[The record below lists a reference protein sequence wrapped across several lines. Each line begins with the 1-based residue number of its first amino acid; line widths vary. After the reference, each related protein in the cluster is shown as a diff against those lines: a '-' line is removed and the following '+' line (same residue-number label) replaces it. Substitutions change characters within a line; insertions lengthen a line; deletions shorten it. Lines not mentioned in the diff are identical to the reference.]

1 MTAAQITWAGEH
13 GFVTERLDVGAVL
26 WPARRELE
34 IGRVLAVALAALQAG
49 RSPLIYSAAG
59 PDDPAVTTFAA
70 QAEAAGLSVAEASAR
85 VGDALAETM
94 RRLVAASG
102 VRRLAIAGGDSS
114 GAVASALDIAA
125 LTVAAQLVPGAPLC
139 RVWSDAPGMDGMEV
153 VLKGGQMGQAD
164 FFGRVLHG
172 TV

>member
-1 MTAAQITWAGEH
+1 MLSLHTARQ
-13 GFVTERLDVGAVL
+13 
-26 WPARRELE
+26 RRDTQ
-34 IGRVLAVALAALQAG
+34 GK
-49 RSPLIYSAAG
+49 P
-59 PDDPAVTTFAA
+59 
-70 QAEAAGLSVAEASAR
+70 R
-85 VGDALAETM
+85 VG
-94 RRLVAASG
+94 
-102 VRRLAIAGGDSS
+102 LAIAGGDSS

>member
-1 MTAAQITWAGEH
+1 MR
-13 GFVTERLDVGAVL
+13 VDLDHLPEIQQA
-26 WPARRELE
+26 ELA
-34 IGRVLAVALAALQAG
+34 RVLNVALAALQAG

-70 QAEAAGLSVAEASAR
+70 QAEAAGLSVTDASAR

-94 RRLVAASG
+94 RRLVAGAS